1 MKILY
6 FARFRQI
13 IGRSSEDIILPA
25 GVKTVEQLLAHLVAT
40 DNGCA
45 AAFNNPK
52 IIRVAVNH
60 NHVQMDHPLEG
71 AEEVA
76 FFPPV
81 TGG

>member
-1 MKILY
+1 MKVLY

-13 IGRSSEDIILPA
+13 IGRGSDEIVLPTHVTTA
-25 GVKTVEQLLAHLVAT
+25 GELLTHLCDT

-45 AAFNNPK
+45 QAFANLK
-52 IIRVAVNH
+52 TVKVAIDQAH
-60 NHVQMDHPLEG
+60 ADLGTSITSAREI
-71 AEEVA
+71 A

>member
-13 IGRSSEDIILPA
+13 IGRSSDELDLPGHILSA
-25 GVKTVEQLLAHLVAT
+25 RDLIQHLSST
-40 DNGCA
+40 DANCA
-45 AAFNNPK
+45 AAFTNLK
-52 IIRVAVNH
+52 TVKVAIDQNH
-60 NHVQMDHPLEG
+60 AELSASIAG
-71 AEEVA
+71 AREVA